1 MARLSALIVEDDE
14 GLRDSLGILVAR
26 EGYDVR
32 HAADRAQAQRML
44 REAFADVVLLDLGLP
59 DGDGSELRRD
69 EELAANCDFIVM
81 TGNASVES
89 AVQALR
95 VGSLD
100 YLTKPVDRDRLR
112 TLLAGVARP

>member
-1 MARLSALIVEDDE
+1 MPRYSALIVEDDA
-14 GLRDSLGILVAR
+14 GLRDSLGLVVGR

-32 HAADRAQAQRML
+32 YASSLA
-44 REAFADVVLLDLGLP
+44 EAKRLLAELAADVVLLDLGLP
-59 DGDGSELRRD
+59 DGDGIELLRD
-69 EELAANCDFIVM
+69 EDLAVRSDFIVM

-112 TLLAGVARP
+112 TLLAGV